1 LLGQISFQ
9 IGSDLLLSLDGGVD
23 FLQLNSEVDV
33 HSVHLFHVPDD
44 ISYQVAIAVD
54 LLAVVVHLVM
64 ELDVLLVRLVVFFA
78 RAVRVAAFS
87 LVVVVC
93 NDQDLLQ
100 V

>member
-9 IGSDLLLSLDGGVD
+9 IGSDLLLSLDGSVD
-23 FLQLNSEVDV
+23 FLQLNSEIDV

-64 ELDVLLVRLVVFFA
+64 ELDVLLVGLVVFFT

-87 LVVVVC
+87 LVVVVG